1 MRSVPLVIV
10 LLLATAAPSL
20 AQQARFPWRPGDRAP
35 AVAGLRLKDSRA
47 RIDSL
52 LGSPDTQ
59 QAMGSGVVSLGYRSR
74 GLTLVYSEADS
85 LAVIDL
91 NTSAAGDIDS
101 VRVGDM
107 RERVLARW
115 GQPTTVDG
123 GNALWVVGAWV
134 VVVRLGPQNQ
144 VAILSLGRSADND
157 Q

>member
-1 MRSVPLVIV
+1 
-10 LLLATAAPSL
+10 
-20 AQQARFPWRPGDRAP
+20 
-35 AVAGLRLKDSRA
+35 
-47 RIDSL
+47 
-52 LGSPDTQ
+52 
-59 QAMGSGVVSLGYRSR
+59 MGSGVVSLGYRSR